1 MKHLKDI
8 FNLNLNVYKELI
20 HTYFKNIYNFVIM
33 YDAFFHFYFRFQF
46 FIFKDKILNR
56 PHIRAFALV
65 LFCIHVANLFV
76 YYMILVPFI

>member
-1 MKHLKDI
+1 MCI
-8 FNLNLNVYKELI
+8 RANSYKFE
-20 HTYFKNIYNFVIM
+20 NIYNFVIM
-33 YDAFFHFYFRFQF
+33 YVMLFFHFYFRFQF
-46 FIFKDKILNR
+46 LIFKEKVLNR